1 MTLDKIKEIVKN
13 ILDVDPDSITLDSSL
28 SGDFEADSLDK
39 IEIVMAIEEEFG
51 ITVEDDAIK
60 SIDTIGDAVN
70 YIEKVMNK

>member
-13 ILDVDPDSITLDSSL
+13 ILDVDPDSVTLDSSL